1 MHTKFQV
8 SSSYSLAGILDSYI
22 VYAYYYDTNYK
33 DLKILDCYYVE
44 AWQRMILFH
53 IMSTVKVG

>member
-8 SSSYSLAGILDSYI
+8 SSSYSLAGKLDSYI

-33 DLKILDCYYVE
+33 DMTILDCYYA
-44 AWQRMILFH
+44 AWQRMILFC
-53 IMSTVKVG
+53 IMPIVKVG